1 MNVAATS
8 ENGNSI
14 DNHLPIVSDDA
25 ARQERFGEIDLD
37 DPATWPE
44 IGKWPKEPTDV
55 PDCD

>member
-1 MNVAATS
+1 MAATS